1 MANDPF
7 SVLGV
12 SPSASEDEI
21 KSAYRKL
28 AKRYHPDINPGDKN
42 AEAKMREVN
51 EAYSEALRIKKGG
64 GSSSSYGSSGSS
76 GYGSSGYGGSSS
88 YGPWG
93 QQGSYGGYNR
103 SSYDQNRQGGQGQ
116 QGGYGFDFDP
126 FFSSFFGGAGPQ
138 GQSRTQTRTRSYA
151 NPELETTQ
159 NHILANRFNEA
170 INLLNRITTHDAD
183 WHALYARADMG
194 LGNRISALD
203 HARKAVQMAPGD
215 ADYEN
220 LLRTVESGRQ
230 SYQQTR
236 QEGGYDFK
244 SAICSNPFLTCC
256 ACNIVLNCCLGG
268 RFYPMF
274 CC

>member
-1 MANDPF
+1 MNDPF

-42 AEAKMREVN
+42 AEAKMQEIN

-64 GSSSSYGSSGSS
+64 GPSSSYGSQ
-76 GYGSSGYGGSSS
+76 GYGSS

-93 QQGSYGGYNR
+93 GSYNRGSSYGGQQYGRNDQYGR
-103 SSYDQNRQGGQGQ
+103 SGQYGQEGQ
-116 QGGYGFDFDP
+116 QGYGFDFNP
-126 FFSSFFGGAGPQ
+126 FFSFFGGGPQ
-138 GQSRTQTRTRSYA
+138 RQTRTNTRSYA
-151 NPELETTQ
+151 NPDLETVQ
-159 NHILANRFNEA
+159 AHILANRFNDA
-170 INLLNRITTHDAD
+170 INLLNRVTTHDAD
-183 WHALYARADMG
+183 WHALYARADLG

-203 HARKAVQMAPGD
+203 HARKATQMAPGD
-215 ADYEN
+215 TDYEN

-230 SYQQTR
+230 SYQQAR

-244 SAICSNPFLTCC
+244 SAICSNPFLTYC
-256 ACNIVLNCCLGG
+256 ACNAVLSCCIVG
-268 RFYPMF
+268 RFFPL
-274 CC
+274 CCY